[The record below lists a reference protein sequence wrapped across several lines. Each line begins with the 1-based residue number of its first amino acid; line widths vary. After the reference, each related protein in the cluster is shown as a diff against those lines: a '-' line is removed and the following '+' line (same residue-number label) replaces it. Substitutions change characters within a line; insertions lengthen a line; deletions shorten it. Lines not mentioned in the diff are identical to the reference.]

1 MAKQLMFYE
10 HAVPMSATR
19 HADASVEPGT
29 GYAFA
34 SHASAVPIMAV
45 EFLLA
50 ATEYAI
56 VFTPVGD
63 DIVPAVVLGLRNE
76 QNLYLGQDDKW
87 KAKYVP
93 AFIRRYPFVFSAS
106 ADKKTLAL
114 CIDESSAGFNRT
126 GKGQAL
132 FDAEKKPTEYTQRVL
147 KFLQAF
153 QTHFQRTQLFCKR
166 VKELGILEPTT
177 VRMAGPGGEKL
188 AVGGFLVVD
197 RKKLREVPAEKLAE
211 LAKTDELELLY
222 LHLYSLRN
230 FAGMKDRL
238 IGSLPDEDEADEVP
252 AAAVVTH

>member
-1 MAKQLMFYE
+1 MTKQLMFYE
-10 HAVPMSATR
+10 NAVPMSASR

-56 VFTPVGD
+56 VFTPVGE
-63 DIVPAVVLGLRNE
+63 DILPAVVLGLRNE

-114 CIDESSAGFNRT
+114 CIDESSAGFNRE

-132 FDAEKKPTEYTQRVL
+132 FDSEKKPTAYTERVL

-177 VRMAGPGGEKL
+177 VRVAGPGGEKL

-197 RKKLREVPAEKLAE
+197 RKKLRDVPADKVAE
-211 LAKTDELELLY
+211 LLKTDELELLY

-230 FAGMKDRL
+230 FADMKDRL
-238 IGSLPDEDEADEVP
+238 IGSLPSETDDAMAPPV
-252 AAAVVTH
+252 VVTSA

>member
-1 MAKQLMFYE
+1 MTKQLMFYE
-10 HAVPMSATR
+10 NAVPMSASR

-132 FDAEKKPTEYTQRVL
+132 FDADKKPTEYTQRVL

-177 VRMAGPGGEKL
+177 VRVAGPGGEKQ

-197 RKKLREVPAEKLAE
+197 RKKLRAVPADELAE

-222 LHLYSLRN
+222 LHLYSMRN
-230 FAGMKDRL
+230 FADMKDRL
-238 IGSLPDEDEADEVP
+238 IGSLPAEADEP
-252 AAAVVTH
+252 ASAAVVH